1 MEKFT
6 FLGKKVAMSAF
17 LCCFSLV
24 GFAQED
30 TQTFNFDATETQEY
44 AAFFKQP
51 SAIEGKC
58 NAEVMGIDI
67 NREGFSWDDMN
78 TWKNSEGKVWHRYT
92 DGYVETLFGVCANAS
107 APFNGKTS
115 SLSWTNSEGDNKW
128 YPVLPAV
135 KNLKG
140 KFSLTNCKATVVH
153 ISDTQ
158 LDTVRIQMTNEDT
171 DCYMHVRRNLNCKQ
185 LDMSG
190 STGKCRQLAGYRNAF
205 SDENSLLFTD
215 CRPAEFLD
223 WLFNI
228 EDNHYTFSTL
238 PVHPTTGKVLG
249 SGYKLQWEAAGGYP
263 IGYMN
268 DEGEYEIAVGEDI
281 DLSSEYDVD
290 GNITTY
296 TWKNLDGEEITPPD
310 ASDGWF
316 CFDESNLNQEYR
328 CEMTNE
334 KYPALVLKTVFV
346 KVVSEYTSGIN
357 KVENNGIAVGP
368 NPAAD
373 YITVKGEEVQSVDI
387 FSLTGA
393 CVKSVKDNVQTIEI
407 ADLAPGIYTIKVVT
421 ANGEKVAKFINC
433 LLYTSDAADE

>member
-67 NREGFSWDDMN
+67 NR
-78 TWKNSEGKVWHRYT
+78 TWKNSEGKIWLNYS

-135 KNLKG
+135 VNLKG

-153 ISDTQ
+153 ISNTQ
-158 LDTVRIQMTNEDT
+158 LDTVRIQMTNEDK

-190 STGKCRQLAGYRNAF
+190 STGKCRQLAGYKNAF

-263 IGYMN
+263 IGQMN
-268 DEGEYEIAVGEDI
+268 ADGEYEIAVGEDI

-296 TWKNLDGEEITPPD
+296 TWKNIDGEEITPPD

-421 ANGEKVAKFINC
+421 ANGEKVAKFIKK
-433 LLYTSDAADE
+433 

>member
-78 TWKNSEGKVWHRYT
+78 TWKNAEGKIWHSYSN
-92 DGYVETLFGVCANAS
+92 GYVETLFGVCANAS

-135 KNLKG
+135 ENLKG
-140 KFSLTNCKATVVH
+140 TFILTNCKATVVH

-158 LDTVRIQMTNEDT
+158 LDTVRIQMTNEDK

-263 IGYMN
+263 IGQMN
-268 DEGEYEIAVGEDI
+268 ADGEYEIAVGEDI

-407 ADLAPGIYTIKVVT
+407 ADLAHGLYTIKVVT
-421 ANGEKVAKFINC
+421 ANGEKVAKLIKK
-433 LLYTSDAADE
+433 

>member
-78 TWKNSEGKVWHRYT
+78 TWKNSEGKIWHKYS

-135 KNLKG
+135 ENLKG
-140 KFSLTNCKATVVH
+140 TFILTNCKATVVH

-158 LDTVRIQMTNEDT
+158 LDTVRIQMTNEDK

-263 IGYMN
+263 IGQMN
-268 DEGEYEIAVGEDI
+268 ADGEYEIAVGEDI

-346 KVVSEYTSGIN
+346 KVVSEYTSGIS

-421 ANGEKVAKFINC
+421 ANGEKVAKFIKK
-433 LLYTSDAADE
+433 

>member
-6 FLGKKVAMSAF
+6 FLGKKVALSAL
-17 LCCFSLV
+17 LCCFSLT

-30 TQTFNFDATETQEY
+30 IQTFDFDDQETQEY

-190 STGKCRQLAGYRNAF
+190 STGKTRQLAGYRNAF

-215 CRPAEFLD
+215 CRQTEFLD

-238 PVHPTTGKVLG
+238 PLHPITGKVLG

-268 DEGEYEIAVGEDI
+268 ADGEYEIAVGEDI

-296 TWKNLDGEEITPPD
+296 TWKNIDGEEITPPD

-373 YITVKGEEVQSVDI
+373 YITVKGEEVQSIDI

-421 ANGEKVAKFINC
+421 TNGEKVAKFIKK
-433 LLYTSDAADE
+433 

>member
-78 TWKNSEGKVWHRYT
+78 TWKNAEGKIWHKYS

-115 SLSWTNSEGDNKW
+115 SLSWTNSEGDNRW

-153 ISDTQ
+153 ISNTQ
-158 LDTVRIQMTNEDT
+158 LDTVRIQMTNEDK

-190 STGKCRQLAGYRNAF
+190 STGKCRQLAGYK
-205 SDENSLLFTD
+205 
-215 CRPAEFLD
+215 
-223 WLFNI
+223 
-228 EDNHYTFSTL
+228 NHYTFSTL

-263 IGYMN
+263 IGQMN
-268 DEGEYEIAVGEDI
+268 ADGEYEIAVGEDI

-296 TWKNLDGEEITPPD
+296 TWKNIDGEEITPPD

-421 ANGEKVAKFINC
+421 ANGEKVAKFIKK
-433 LLYTSDAADE
+433 

>member
-6 FLGKKVAMSAF
+6 FLGKKVALSAF
-17 LCCFSLV
+17 LCCFSLT

-30 TQTFNFDATETQEY
+30 TQTFDFDDNETKEY
-44 AAFFKQP
+44 ASLFKQP

-78 TWKNSEGKVWHRYT
+78 TWKNAEGKIWHKYT
-92 DGYVETLFGVCANAS
+92 DGYVETLFGICANNKE
-107 APFNGKTS
+107 APFQGETGGKTS

-135 KNLKG
+135 VNLKG
-140 KFSLTNCKATVVH
+140 TFTLTNCVATVVH
-153 ISDTQ
+153 ISNTQ
-158 LDTVRIQMTNEDT
+158 LDTVKLQMVNEDK
-171 DCYMHVRRNLNCKQ
+171 DCYLHVRRNLNCKQ
-185 LDMSG
+185 LDLSG
-190 STGKCRQLAGYRNAF
+190 STGKVRQLAGYRNAF
-205 SDENSLLFTD
+205 SDENSLLCTD

-238 PVHPTTGKVLG
+238 PLHPCTGKVLE

-268 DEGEYEIAVGEDI
+268 ADGEYEIAVGEDI

-296 TWKNLDGEEITPPD
+296 TWRNIDGEEITPPD

-373 YITVKGEEVQSVDI
+373 YITIKGEEVQSVDI

-421 ANGEKVAKFINC
+421 ANGEKVAKFIKK
-433 LLYTSDAADE
+433 

>member
-6 FLGKKVAMSAF
+6 FLGKKVALSAF
-17 LCCFSLV
+17 LCCFSLT

-30 TQTFNFDATETQEY
+30 TQTFDFDDNETKEY

-78 TWKNSEGKVWHRYT
+78 TWKNAEGKIWHKYT
-92 DGYVETLFGVCANAS
+92 DGYVETLFGICANNKE
-107 APFNGKTS
+107 APFQGETGGKTS

-135 KNLKG
+135 VNLKG
-140 KFSLTNCKATVVH
+140 TFTLTNCVATVVH
-153 ISDTQ
+153 ISNTQ
-158 LDTVRIQMTNEDT
+158 LDTVKLQMVNEDK
-171 DCYMHVRRNLNCKQ
+171 DCYLHVRRNLNCKQ
-185 LDMSG
+185 LDLSG
-190 STGKCRQLAGYRNAF
+190 STGKVRQLAGYRNAF
-205 SDENSLLFTD
+205 SDENSLLCTD

-228 EDNHYTFSTL
+228 EDNHYTFYTL
-238 PVHPTTGKVLG
+238 PLHPCTGKVLE

-268 DEGEYEIAVGEDI
+268 ADGEYEIAVGEDI

-296 TWKNLDGEEITPPD
+296 TWRNIDGEEITPPD

-421 ANGEKVAKFINC
+421 ANGEKVAKFIKK
-433 LLYTSDAADE
+433 

>member
-6 FLGKKVAMSAF
+6 FLGKKVALSAF
-17 LCCFSLV
+17 LCCFSLT

-30 TQTFNFDATETQEY
+30 TQTFDFDDNETKEY

-78 TWKNSEGKVWHRYT
+78 TWKNAEGKIWHKYT
-92 DGYVETLFGVCANAS
+92 DGYVETLFGICANNKE
-107 APFNGKTS
+107 APFQGETGGKTS
-115 SLSWTNSEGDNKW
+115 SLSWTNSGGDNKW

-135 KNLKG
+135 VNLKG
-140 KFSLTNCKATVVH
+140 TFTLTNCVATVVH
-153 ISDTQ
+153 ISNTQ
-158 LDTVRIQMTNEDT
+158 LDTVKLQMVNEDK
-171 DCYMHVRRNLNCKQ
+171 DCYLHVRRNLNCKQ
-185 LDMSG
+185 LDLSG
-190 STGKCRQLAGYRNAF
+190 STGKVRQLAGYRNAF
-205 SDENSLLFTD
+205 SDENSLLCTD

-238 PVHPTTGKVLG
+238 PLHPCTGKVLE

-268 DEGEYEIAVGEDI
+268 ADGEYEIAVGEDI

-296 TWKNLDGEEITPPD
+296 TWRNIDGEEITPPD

-357 KVENNGIAVGP
+357 KVENNGIAVRP

-421 ANGEKVAKFINC
+421 ANGEKVAKFIKK
-433 LLYTSDAADE
+433 

>member
-78 TWKNSEGKVWHRYT
+78 TWKNSEGKIWLNYS

-115 SLSWTNSEGDNKW
+115 SLSWTNSEGDNRW

-153 ISDTQ
+153 ISNTQ
-158 LDTVRIQMTNEDT
+158 LDTVRIQMTE
-171 DCYMHVRRNLNCKQ
+171 RRQ
-185 LDMSG
+185 G
-190 STGKCRQLAGYRNAF
+190 
-205 SDENSLLFTD
+205 LLYARSSQF
-215 CRPAEFLD
+215 
-223 WLFNI
+223 
-228 EDNHYTFSTL
+228 
-238 PVHPTTGKVLG
+238 
-249 SGYKLQWEAAGGYP
+249 KLQT
-263 IGYMN
+263 IGYERIHWKMSSIGRLQKRILRR
-268 DEGEYEIAVGEDI
+268 ELPLVHR
-281 DLSSEYDVD
+281 LSS
-290 GNITTY
+290 GRI
-296 TWKNLDGEEITPPD
+296 P
-310 ASDGWF
+310 
-316 CFDESNLNQEYR
+316 R
-328 CEMTNE
+328 
-334 KYPALVLKTVFV
+334 LV
-346 KVVSEYTSGIN
+346 
-357 KVENNGIAVGP
+357 
-368 NPAAD
+368 
-373 YITVKGEEVQSVDI
+373 VQ
-387 FSLTGA
+387 
-393 CVKSVKDNVQTIEI
+393 
-407 ADLAPGIYTIKVVT
+407 Y
-421 ANGEKVAKFINC
+421 
-433 LLYTSDAADE
+433 

>member
-6 FLGKKVAMSAF
+6 FLGKKVALSAF
-17 LCCFSLV
+17 LCCFSLT

-30 TQTFNFDATETQEY
+30 TQTFDFDDQETKEY

-78 TWKNSEGKVWHRYT
+78 TWKNSEGKIWHKYT

-238 PVHPTTGKVLG
+238 PLHPTTGKVLG

-268 DEGEYEIAVGEDI
+268 ADGEYEIAVGEDI

-296 TWKNLDGEEITPPD
+296 TWKNIDGEEITPPD

-373 YITVKGEEVQSVDI
+373 YITVKGEEVQSIDI
-387 FSLTGA
+387 FSLSGA

-421 ANGEKVAKFINC
+421 TNGEKVAKFIKK
-433 LLYTSDAADE
+433 

>member
-78 TWKNSEGKVWHRYT
+78 TWKNSEGKIWLNYS

-135 KNLKG
+135 VNLKG

-153 ISDTQ
+153 ISNTQ
-158 LDTVRIQMTNEDT
+158 LDTVRIQMTNEDK

-185 LDMSG
+185 LDLSG
-190 STGKCRQLAGYRNAF
+190 STGKLRQLAGYRNAF
-205 SDENSLLFTD
+205 SDENSLLCTG

-223 WLFNI
+223 WLLNI

-238 PVHPTTGKVLG
+238 PLHPATGKVLG

-263 IGYMN
+263 IGQMN
-268 DEGEYEIAVGEDI
+268 ANGEYEIAVGEDI

-290 GNITTY
+290 GSITTY
-296 TWKNLDGEEITPPD
+296 TWKNLDGEVITPPD

-421 ANGEKVAKFINC
+421 ANGEKVAKFIKK
-433 LLYTSDAADE
+433 

>member
-6 FLGKKVAMSAF
+6 FLGKKVALSAF
-17 LCCFSLV
+17 LCCFSLT

-30 TQTFNFDATETQEY
+30 TETFDFNDQETKEF

-78 TWKNSEGKVWHRYT
+78 TWKNSEGKIWLNYS

-135 KNLKG
+135 VNLKG

-153 ISDTQ
+153 ISNTQ
-158 LDTVRIQMTNEDT
+158 LDTVRIQMTNEDK

-205 SDENSLLFTD
+205 SDENSLLCTD

-223 WLFNI
+223 WLLNI

-238 PVHPTTGKVLG
+238 PLHPATGKVLG

-263 IGYMN
+263 IGQMN
-268 DEGEYEIAVGEDI
+268 ANGEYEIAVGEDI

-290 GNITTY
+290 GSITTY
-296 TWKNLDGEEITPPD
+296 TWKNLDGEVITPPD

-373 YITVKGEEVQSVDI
+373 YITVKGEEVQSIDI
-387 FSLTGA
+387 FSLSGA

-421 ANGEKVAKFINC
+421 TNGEKVAKFIKK
-433 LLYTSDAADE
+433 

>member
-78 TWKNSEGKVWHRYT
+78 TWKNSEGKIWHKYT
-92 DGYVETLFGVCANAS
+92 NGYVETLFGVCANAS

-135 KNLKG
+135 ENLKG
-140 KFSLTNCKATVVH
+140 TFILTNCKATVVH

-158 LDTVRIQMTNEDT
+158 LDTVRIQMTNEDK

-263 IGYMN
+263 IGQMN
-268 DEGEYEIAVGEDI
+268 ADGEYEIAVGEDI

-421 ANGEKVAKFINC
+421 ANGEKVAKFIKK
-433 LLYTSDAADE
+433 

>member
-44 AAFFKQP
+44 AAFFKHP

-263 IGYMN
+263 IGQMN
-268 DEGEYEIAVGEDI
+268 ADGEYEIAVGEDI

-296 TWKNLDGEEITPPD
+296 TWKNLDGEVITPPD

-421 ANGEKVAKFINC
+421 ANGEKVAKFIKK
-433 LLYTSDAADE
+433 

>member
-78 TWKNSEGKVWHRYT
+78 TWKNAEGKIWHKYR
-92 DGYVETLFGVCANAS
+92 YVETLFGVCANAS

-115 SLSWTNSEGDNKW
+115 SLSWTNSEGDNRW

-153 ISDTQ
+153 ISNTQ
-158 LDTVRIQMTNEDT
+158 LDTVRIQMTNEDK

-190 STGKCRQLAGYRNAF
+190 STGKCRQLAGYKNAF

-263 IGYMN
+263 IGQMN
-268 DEGEYEIAVGEDI
+268 ADGEYEIAVGEDI

-296 TWKNLDGEEITPPD
+296 TWKNIDGEEITPPD

-421 ANGEKVAKFINC
+421 ANGEKVAKFIKK
-433 LLYTSDAADE
+433 

>member
-78 TWKNSEGKVWHRYT
+78 TWKNSEGKIWHKYS

-115 SLSWTNSEGDNKW
+115 SLSWTNSEGDNRW

-153 ISDTQ
+153 ISNTQ
-158 LDTVRIQMTNEDT
+158 LDTVRIQMTNEDK

-205 SDENSLLFTD
+205 SDENSLLCTD

-238 PVHPTTGKVLG
+238 PLHPCTGKVLE

-268 DEGEYEIAVGEDI
+268 ADGEYEIAVGEDI

-296 TWKNLDGEEITPPD
+296 TWRNIDGEEITPPD

-421 ANGEKVAKFINC
+421 ANGEKVAKFIKK
-433 LLYTSDAADE
+433 

>member
-78 TWKNSEGKVWHRYT
+78 TRKNAEGKIWHKYT

-115 SLSWTNSEGDNKW
+115 SLSWTNSEGDNRW
-128 YPVLPAV
+128 YQVLPAV

-158 LDTVRIQMTNEDT
+158 LDTVRIQMTNEDK

-263 IGYMN
+263 IGQMN
-268 DEGEYEIAVGEDI
+268 ADGEYEIAVGEDI

-421 ANGEKVAKFINC
+421 ANGEKVAKFIKK
-433 LLYTSDAADE
+433 

>member
-1 MEKFT
+1 
-6 FLGKKVAMSAF
+6 
-17 LCCFSLV
+17 
-24 GFAQED
+24 
-30 TQTFNFDATETQEY
+30 
-44 AAFFKQP
+44 
-51 SAIEGKC
+51 
-58 NAEVMGIDI
+58 
-67 NREGFSWDDMN
+67 MN
-78 TWKNSEGKVWHRYT
+78 TWKNSEGKIWHKYT
-92 DGYVETLFGVCANAS
+92 NGYVETLFGVCANAS

-128 YPVLPAV
+128 YPTLPAV
-135 KNLKG
+135 VNLKG
-140 KFSLTNCKATVVH
+140 TFTLTNCVATVIH
-153 ISDTQ
+153 ISNTQ
-158 LDTVRIQMTNEDT
+158 LDTVKLQMVNEDK
-171 DCYMHVRRNLNCKQ
+171 DCYLHVRRNLNCKQ
-185 LDMSG
+185 LDLSG
-190 STGKCRQLAGYRNAF
+190 STGKLRQLAGYRNAF
-205 SDENSLLFTD
+205 SDENSLLCTD

-238 PVHPTTGKVLG
+238 PLHPATGKVLG

-268 DEGEYEIAVGEDI
+268 ADGEYEIAVGEDI

-290 GNITTY
+290 GSITTY
-296 TWKNLDGEEITPPD
+296 TWKNLDGEVITPPD
-310 ASDGWF
+310 AADGWF

-368 NPAAD
+368 NPATD

-421 ANGEKVAKFINC
+421 ANGEKVAKFIKK
-433 LLYTSDAADE
+433 

>member
-44 AAFFKQP
+44 AAFFKLA
-51 SAIEGKC
+51 SGF
-58 NAEVMGIDI
+58 VGFWYGVVLGIDI

-78 TWKNSEGKVWHRYT
+78 TWKNSEGKIWHKYS

-115 SLSWTNSEGDNKW
+115 SLSWTNSEGDNRW

-153 ISDTQ
+153 ISNTQ
-158 LDTVRIQMTNEDT
+158 LDTVRIQMTNEDK

-190 STGKCRQLAGYRNAF
+190 STGKCRQLAGYKNAF

-263 IGYMN
+263 IGQMN
-268 DEGEYEIAVGEDI
+268 ADGEYEIAVGEDI

-296 TWKNLDGEEITPPD
+296 TWKNIDGEEITPPD

-421 ANGEKVAKFINC
+421 ANGEKVAKFIKK
-433 LLYTSDAADE
+433 

>member
-78 TWKNSEGKVWHRYT
+78 TWKNSEGKIWLNYS

-115 SLSWTNSEGDNKW
+115 SLSWTNSEGDNRW

-153 ISDTQ
+153 ISNTQ
-158 LDTVRIQMTNEDT
+158 LDTVRIQMTNEDK

-263 IGYMN
+263 IGQMN
-268 DEGEYEIAVGEDI
+268 ANGEYEIAVGEDI

-290 GNITTY
+290 GSITTY
-296 TWKNLDGEEITPPD
+296 TWKNLDGEVITPPD

-393 CVKSVKDNVQTIEI
+393 CVKSVKDNVQTIYI
-407 ADLAPGIYTIKVVT
+407 ATATTGIYTIKVVT
-421 ANGEKVAKFINC
+421 ANGEKVAKFIKK
-433 LLYTSDAADE
+433 

>member
-6 FLGKKVAMSAF
+6 FLGKKVALSAF
-17 LCCFSLV
+17 LCCFSLT

-30 TQTFNFDATETQEY
+30 TETFDFNDQETKEF

-78 TWKNSEGKVWHRYT
+78 TWKNSEGKIWHKYS

-115 SLSWTNSEGDNKW
+115 SLSWTNSEGDNRW

-153 ISDTQ
+153 ISNTQ
-158 LDTVRIQMTNEDT
+158 LDTVRIQMTNEDK

-190 STGKCRQLAGYRNAF
+190 STGKCRQLAGYKNAF

-263 IGYMN
+263 IGQMN
-268 DEGEYEIAVGEDI
+268 ADGEYEIAVGEDI

-296 TWKNLDGEEITPPD
+296 TWKNLDGEVITPPD

-421 ANGEKVAKFINC
+421 ANGEKVAKFIKK
-433 LLYTSDAADE
+433 

>member
-17 LCCFSLV
+17 LCCFSLT

-30 TQTFNFDATETQEY
+30 TQTFDFDDNETKEY

-78 TWKNSEGKVWHRYT
+78 TWKNAEGKIWHKYT
-92 DGYVETLFGVCANAS
+92 DGYVETLFGICANNKEV
-107 APFNGKTS
+107 PFQGETGGKTS

-128 YPVLPAV
+128 YPTLPAV
-135 KNLKG
+135 VNLKG
-140 KFSLTNCKATVVH
+140 TLVLTNCVATVIH
-153 ISDTQ
+153 ISNTQ
-158 LDTVRIQMTNEDT
+158 LDTVKLQMVNEDK

-185 LDMSG
+185 LDLSG
-190 STGKCRQLAGYRNAF
+190 STGKLRQLAGYRNAF
-205 SDENSLLFTD
+205 SDENSLLCTD

-238 PVHPTTGKVLG
+238 PLHPCTGKVLE

-268 DEGEYEIAVGEDI
+268 ADGEYEIAVGEDI

-316 CFDESNLNQEYR
+316 CVDESNLNQEYR

-346 KVVSEYTSGIN
+346 KVVSEYTSGIS

-421 ANGEKVAKFINC
+421 ANGEKVAKFIKK
-433 LLYTSDAADE
+433 

>member
-78 TWKNSEGKVWHRYT
+78 TWKNSEGKIWLNYS

-135 KNLKG
+135 VNLKG

-153 ISDTQ
+153 ISNTQ
-158 LDTVRIQMTNEDT
+158 LDTVRIQMTNEDK

-190 STGKCRQLAGYRNAF
+190 STGKCRQLAGYKNAF

-263 IGYMN
+263 IGQMN
-268 DEGEYEIAVGEDI
+268 ADGEYEIAVGEDI

-296 TWKNLDGEEITPPD
+296 TWKNIDGEEITPPD

-393 CVKSVKDNVQTIEI
+393 CVKSVKDNVQTFFN
-407 ADLAPGIYTIKVVT
+407 AAAATDIYTIKVVT
-421 ANGEKVAKFINC
+421 ANGEKVAKFIKK
-433 LLYTSDAADE
+433 

>member
-6 FLGKKVAMSAF
+6 FLGKKVALSAF
-17 LCCFSLV
+17 LCCFSLT

-30 TQTFNFDATETQEY
+30 TETFDFNDQETKEF

-78 TWKNSEGKVWHRYT
+78 TWKNAEGKIWLSYS

-115 SLSWTNSEGDNKW
+115 SLSWTNSGGDNRW

-153 ISDTQ
+153 ISNTQ
-158 LDTVRIQMTNEDT
+158 LDTVRIQMTNEDK

-190 STGKCRQLAGYRNAF
+190 STGKCRQLAGYKNAF

-263 IGYMN
+263 IGQMN
-268 DEGEYEIAVGEDI
+268 ADGEYEIAVGEDI

-296 TWKNLDGEEITPPD
+296 TWKNLDGEVITPPD

-421 ANGEKVAKFINC
+421 ANGEKVAKFIKK
-433 LLYTSDAADE
+433 

>member
-78 TWKNSEGKVWHRYT
+78 TWKNSEGKIWHKYS

-153 ISDTQ
+153 ISNTQ
-158 LDTVRIQMTNEDT
+158 LDTVRIQMTNEDK

-190 STGKCRQLAGYRNAF
+190 STGKCRQLAGYKNAF

-228 EDNHYTFSTL
+228 EDNHYTFLHCRYTL
-238 PVHPTTGKVLG
+238 LP
-249 SGYKLQWEAAGGYP
+249 
-263 IGYMN
+263 
-268 DEGEYEIAVGEDI
+268 
-281 DLSSEYDVD
+281 
-290 GNITTY
+290 
-296 TWKNLDGEEITPPD
+296 
-310 ASDGWF
+310 
-316 CFDESNLNQEYR
+316 
-328 CEMTNE
+328 E
-334 KYPALVLKTVFV
+334 KY
-346 KVVSEYTSGIN
+346 
-357 KVENNGIAVGP
+357 
-368 NPAAD
+368 
-373 YITVKGEEVQSVDI
+373 
-387 FSLTGA
+387 
-393 CVKSVKDNVQTIEI
+393 
-407 ADLAPGIYTIKVVT
+407 
-421 ANGEKVAKFINC
+421 
-433 LLYTSDAADE
+433 

>member
-78 TWKNSEGKVWHRYT
+78 TWKNSEGKIWHKYS

-115 SLSWTNSEGDNKW
+115 SLSWTNSEGDNRW

-140 KFSLTNCKATVVH
+140 KFSLTNCKSTDVH
-153 ISDTQ
+153 ISNTPMET
-158 LDTVRIQMTNEDT
+158 LLYQMTNEDK
-171 DCYMHVRRNLNCKQ
+171 DCYMHVRRNLNSKQ
-185 LDMSG
+185 MDMSG
-190 STGKCRQLAGYRNAF
+190 STGDSLQLAGYKNAF

-263 IGYMN
+263 IGQMN
-268 DEGEYEIAVGEDI
+268 ADGEYEIAVGEDI

-296 TWKNLDGEEITPPD
+296 TWKNIDGEENTPPD

-421 ANGEKVAKFINC
+421 ANGEKVAKFIKK
-433 LLYTSDAADE
+433 

>member
-6 FLGKKVAMSAF
+6 FLGKKVALSAF

-78 TWKNSEGKVWHRYT
+78 TWKNSEGKIWLSYS

-153 ISDTQ
+153 ISNTQ
-158 LDTVRIQMTNEDT
+158 LDTVRIQMTNEDK

-215 CRPAEFLD
+215 CRPTEFLD

-238 PVHPTTGKVLG
+238 GLLADNGKVLD

-263 IGYMN
+263 IGQMN
-268 DEGEYEIAVGEDI
+268 ADGEYEIAVGEDI

-296 TWKNLDGEEITPPD
+296 TWKNIDGEEITPPD

-373 YITVKGEEVQSVDI
+373 YITVKGEEVQSIDI
-387 FSLTGA
+387 FSLSGA

-421 ANGEKVAKFINC
+421 TNGEKVAKFIKK
-433 LLYTSDAADE
+433 

>member
-78 TWKNSEGKVWHRYT
+78 TWKNSEGKIWLNYS

-115 SLSWTNSEGDNKW
+115 SLSWTNSEGDNRW

-153 ISDTQ
+153 ISNTQ
-158 LDTVRIQMTNEDT
+158 LDTVRIQMTNEDK

-215 CRPAEFLD
+215 C
-223 WLFNI
+223 
-228 EDNHYTFSTL
+228 

-263 IGYMN
+263 IGQMN
-268 DEGEYEIAVGEDI
+268 ANGEYEIAVGEDI

-290 GNITTY
+290 GSITTY
-296 TWKNLDGEEITPPD
+296 TWKNLDGEVITPPD

-421 ANGEKVAKFINC
+421 ANGEKVAKFIKK
-433 LLYTSDAADE
+433 

>member
-6 FLGKKVAMSAF
+6 FLGKKVALSAF

-78 TWKNSEGKVWHRYT
+78 TWKNAEGKIWHKYT

-153 ISDTQ
+153 ISNTQ
-158 LDTVRIQMTNEDT
+158 LDTVRIQMTNEDK

-190 STGKCRQLAGYRNAF
+190 STGKCRQLAGYKNAF

-238 PVHPTTGKVLG
+238 PVHPTPGKVLG

-263 IGYMN
+263 IGQMN
-268 DEGEYEIAVGEDI
+268 ADGEYEIAVGEDI

-296 TWKNLDGEEITPPD
+296 TWKNIDGEVITPPD

-421 ANGEKVAKFINC
+421 ANGEKVAKFIKK
-433 LLYTSDAADE
+433 

>member
-6 FLGKKVAMSAF
+6 FLGKKVALSAF

-78 TWKNSEGKVWHRYT
+78 TWKNCVGRIWLSYS

-115 SLSWTNSEGDNKW
+115 SLSWTNSEGDNRW

-153 ISDTQ
+153 ISNTQ
-158 LDTVRIQMTNEDT
+158 LDTVRIQMTNEDK

-263 IGYMN
+263 IGQMN
-268 DEGEYEIAVGEDI
+268 ANGEYEIAVGEDI

-296 TWKNLDGEEITPPD
+296 TWKNLDGEVITPPD

-393 CVKSVKDNVQTIEI
+393 CVKSVKDNVQTFFNDTATTE
-407 ADLAPGIYTIKVVT
+407 IYTIKVVT
-421 ANGEKVAKFINC
+421 ANGEKVAKFIKK
-433 LLYTSDAADE
+433 

>member
-6 FLGKKVAMSAF
+6 FLGKKVALSAF
-17 LCCFSLV
+17 LCCFSLT

-30 TQTFNFDATETQEY
+30 TQTFDFDDNETKEY

-78 TWKNSEGKVWHRYT
+78 TWKNAEGKIWRSYSA
-92 DGYVETLFGVCANAS
+92 GYSETLFGVCVNAS

-135 KNLKG
+135 VNLKG
-140 KFSLTNCKATVVH
+140 TFTLTNCVATVVH
-153 ISDTQ
+153 ISNTQ
-158 LDTVRIQMTNEDT
+158 LDTVKLQMVNEDK
-171 DCYMHVRRNLNCKQ
+171 DCYLHVRRNLNCKQ
-185 LDMSG
+185 LDLSG
-190 STGKCRQLAGYRNAF
+190 STGKLRQLAGYRNAF
-205 SDENSLLFTD
+205 SDENSLLCTD

-238 PVHPTTGKVLG
+238 PLHPCTGKVLG
-249 SGYKLQWEAAGGYP
+249 SGYKLQWESAGGYP
-263 IGYMN
+263 IGQMN
-268 DEGEYEIAVGEDI
+268 ADGEYEIAVGEDI

-296 TWKNLDGEEITPPD
+296 TWKNLDGEVITPPD

-387 FSLTGA
+387 FSLTGT

-421 ANGEKVAKFINC
+421 ANGEKVAKFIKK
-433 LLYTSDAADE
+433 

>member
-6 FLGKKVAMSAF
+6 FLGKKVALSAF
-17 LCCFSLV
+17 LCCFSLT

-30 TQTFNFDATETQEY
+30 TQTFDFDDNETKEY

-78 TWKNSEGKVWHRYT
+78 TWKNAEGKIWHKYT
-92 DGYVETLFGVCANAS
+92 NGYVETLFGICANNKEV
-107 APFNGKTS
+107 PFQGETGGKTS

-128 YPVLPAV
+128 YPTLPAV
-135 KNLKG
+135 VNLKG
-140 KFSLTNCKATVVH
+140 TLVLTNCVATVIH
-153 ISDTQ
+153 ISNTQ
-158 LDTVRIQMTNEDT
+158 LDTVKLQMVNEDK

-185 LDMSG
+185 LDLSG
-190 STGKCRQLAGYRNAF
+190 STGKLRQLAGYRNAF
-205 SDENSLLFTD
+205 SDENSLLCTD

-238 PVHPTTGKVLG
+238 PLHPCTGKVLE

-268 DEGEYEIAVGEDI
+268 ADGEYEIAVGEDI

-316 CFDESNLNQEYR
+316 CFYESNLNQEYR

-334 KYPALVLKTVFV
+334 KYPAMVLKTVFV

-421 ANGEKVAKFINC
+421 ANGEKVAKFIKK
-433 LLYTSDAADE
+433 